1 MTLTVATRKLFRPKK
16 IFRTTLSPKKV
27 VLVKN
32 GRVYFEIYQIFVNK
46 QKEREREQI
55 VTDIVCNAASKLIST
70 EPTVR

>member
-1 MTLTVATRKLFRPKK
+1 MTLIVAKRKLFRPKK
-16 IFRTTLSPKKV
+16 IFQTTLSPKKV

-46 QKEREREQI
+46 QKEREQI